1 MKVIGLTGGIGTGKS
16 TVESIFQEL
25 GAYVIDADNIVHLL
39 YTEED
44 VKKKIRQLF
53 GEEVF
58 SEGKVDRK
66 KVAKIVFS
74 DIEKRRALEQLIHP
88 KVERRIKDWL
98 KDLKE
103 KDKDAI
109 AIVSVPLMIE
119 TGSYKRY
126 EKVVLVYAPKEK
138 QIERL
143 LKKGYTVEEAIN
155 RIEAQMDI
163 EEKLKFADYVI
174 MNTSTIQKL
183 RKEVE
188 RVFNDIKKD
197 P

>member
-1 MKVIGLTGGIGTGKS
+1 MIGLTGGIGTGKS

-25 GAYVIDADNIVHLL
+25 GAYVIDADKVVHLL

-44 VKKKIRQLF
+44 VKEKIRQLF

-58 SEGKVDRK
+58 SEKEVDRK
-66 KVAKIVFS
+66 KISKVVFS
-74 DIEKRRALEQLIHP
+74 DTEKRRALEQLMHP

-98 KDLKE
+98 EDLKE

-109 AIVSVPLMIE
+109 VIVSVPLMIE

-126 EKVVLVYAPKEK
+126 EKVVLVYAPREK

-143 LKKGYTVEEAIN
+143 LKKGYTLEEAIN

-174 MNTSTIQKL
+174 MNTSTIQNL

-188 RVFNDIKKD
+188 KVFNDIKKD